1 MKEVKTPKKPLAF
14 YYIIVLILLLLFNF
28 LAMPLLAQ
36 GRVQQVDYGTFM
48 SMTYDDNIG
57 QVDVQDNQILFTDRE
72 NTQIYKTG
80 LMYDPDLTQRLYDH
94 GAVFASEIVEEQSPL
109 LMLLLTWILPIVIF
123 IAIGRYMSKKLT
135 DRAAGPNSMLFGM
148 GGTGGTN
155 AMPNMGGTGG
165 TNELPSR
172 GGTGGINELPYTGRT
187 SAPSGTPYAVRSSGT
202 TELPEQYR
210 PLSPWAY
217 FGLQLLFAIPVIGF
231 IFLIVFSCKK
241 SNINRRNFARSYWC
255 ALLSAVIVCT
265 IVFIVAAILGYS
277 FGDKLF

>member
-1 MKEVKTPKKPLAF
+1 MESNNIPNQSANASGGTNEMP
-14 YYIIVLILLLLFNF
+14 NMGGNGGTN
-28 LAMPLLAQ
+28 AMP
-36 GRVQQVDYGTFM
+36 
-48 SMTYDDNIG
+48 
-57 QVDVQDNQILFTDRE
+57 
-72 NTQIYKTG
+72 
-80 LMYDPDLTQRLYDH
+80 
-94 GAVFASEIVEEQSPL
+94 
-109 LMLLLTWILPIVIF
+109 
-123 IAIGRYMSKKLT
+123 
-135 DRAAGPNSMLFGM
+135 GM

-155 AMPNMGGTGG
+155 AMPGTGGTNAMPGMGGTGG

-255 ALLSAVIVCT
+255 ALLIAVIVCT

>member
-1 MKEVKTPKKPLAF
+1 MESNNIPNQSANASGGTNEMP
-14 YYIIVLILLLLFNF
+14 NMGGTGGTN
-28 LAMPLLAQ
+28 AMPNM
-36 GRVQQVDYGTFM
+36 GGTGGTNAM
-48 SMTYDDNIG
+48 
-57 QVDVQDNQILFTDRE
+57 
-72 NTQIYKTG
+72 
-80 LMYDPDLTQRLYDH
+80 P
-94 GAVFASEIVEEQSPL
+94 
-109 LMLLLTWILPIVIF
+109 
-123 IAIGRYMSKKLT
+123 
-135 DRAAGPNSMLFGM
+135 GM

-155 AMPNMGGTGG
+155 AIPNMGGTGG

-255 ALLSAVIVCT
+255 ALLIAVIVCT